1 MAAVN
6 PQSGCSA
13 LPEVAHGL
21 CHFHYLREADM
32 LIYEADR
39 HAKKEERKSEE
50 FLNVPLT
57 TQMSQSQ
64 KLCRAIVK
72 RCAIA
77 LTDDGRPPLDAS
89 GLRLQQRLN
98 AIEQSLERV
107 AQKGLPCLSQ
117 TQTRNC
123 LTFANYLALDPDYYC
138 SITGCIK
145 ATLLKNEA
153 QLDGD
158 VCFRGLLGQWHNGK
172 HR

>member
-1 MAAVN
+1 VSLLQVISDGSSQSAKRLLK
-6 PQSGCSA
+6 PQ
-13 LPEVAHGL
+13 VAHGL

-39 HAKKEERKSEE
+39 HAEEEKSARRWL
-50 FLNVPLT
+50 LNVPLT

-107 AQKGLPCLSQ
+107 AQKGLPCSQ
-117 TQTRNC
+117 PNS
-123 LTFANYLALDPDYYC
+123 N
-138 SITGCIK
+138 S
-145 ATLLKNEA
+145 
-153 QLDGD
+153 
-158 VCFRGLLGQWHNGK
+158 
-172 HR
+172 